1 MLGQA
6 KRLYELQNLMLNY
19 NSAKNDVPVIT
30 FTSGKGGT
38 GKSFVCLN
46 LAYLLSSQFYRV
58 LVVDFD
64 LNFANL
70 HTLVNVIPQ
79 KSIYDYLNS
88 GVDVKELIT
97 NYNPNLDFLFGFSG
111 KEEDVVDPVLIRNLI
126 KEIKSLSVNYDFI
139 FFDTSSGGSDLSLEI
154 LAASGQVIVIT
165 NPEPTSVLDSYA
177 IIKLLSEK
185 NENINLQ
192 VIVNKVIR
200 KEDADYA
207 FNNLNTALM
216 HFLKIQVGYFGFIPF
231 DMEIMSTTFNQTIFV
246 EQKPTLESARCFT
259 QLSQKLTKIKQV
271 ANINHP

>member
-6 KRLYELQNLMLNY
+6 KRLYELQNLMTNY
-19 NSAKNDVPVIT
+19 NSAKNDVPVIA

-46 LAYLLSSQFYRV
+46 LAFLLTQQHYRI

-70 HTLVNVIPQ
+70 HTLINVFPQ
-79 KSIYDYLNS
+79 KSYYDYFNS
-88 GVDVKELIT
+88 GENLTDLIT
-97 NYNPNLDFLFGFSG
+97 HYSSNLHFLFGFSG
-111 KEEDVVDPVLIRNLI
+111 KQEDIVEPLLIRNLLN
-126 KEIKSLSVNYDFI
+126 EIKTLTADYDFI

-154 LAASGQVIVIT
+154 LSGSNHVMVIT

-177 IIKLLSEK
+177 IIKLLNEK
-185 NENINLQ
+185 SGNLNLQ
-192 VIVNKVIR
+192 LIVNKALK

-207 FNNLNTALM
+207 FNNLNTALQ
-216 HFLKIQVGYFGFIPF
+216 HFLKLQVNYFGFIPF
-231 DMEIMSTTFNQTIFV
+231 EMEVMNTALDQTIFV
-246 EQKPTLESARCFT
+246 EQKPALEATRCFI

-271 ANINHP
+271 ANINHQ

>member
-6 KRLYELQNLMLNY
+6 KRLYELQNLMLNN
-19 NSAKNDVPVIT
+19 NSASNDVPVIT

-46 LAYLLSSQFYRV
+46 LAYLLSSNYYKV

-79 KSIYDYLNS
+79 KTYYDYLNS

-97 NYNPNLDFLFGFSG
+97 NYNSNLDFLFGFSG
-111 KEEDVVDPVLIRNLI
+111 KDEDAVDPVLIRNLI
-126 KEIKSLSVNYDFI
+126 KEIKSLAGNYDFI
-139 FFDTSSGGSDLSLEI
+139 LFDTSSGGSDLSLEI
-154 LAASGQVIVIT
+154 LASSTQVIVIT

-177 IIKLLSEK
+177 IIKLLTEK

-192 VIVNKVIR
+192 VIVNKVLK
-200 KEDADYA
+200 KEDADYT
-207 FNNLNTALM
+207 FNNLNTSLQ
-216 HFLKIQVGYFGFIPF
+216 HFLKKQVNYFGFIPF
-231 DMEIMSTTFNQTIFV
+231 DLEVMSATFNQTIFV
-246 EQKPTLESARCFT
+246 EQKPALETSRCFI